1 MSFEANI
8 FVNQIQRIP
17 FQKLQDFLKRYE
29 NDIKELS
36 FEDQRA
42 IMNFLDRRYAVLQ
55 RLQQA
60 DMEKELMFNVILFK
74 QLGSSRYLPREA
86 RESAI
91 RELRTLEVVP
101 MIESLGY
108 IDSKDVESVLSQYHS
123 KISTDIIV
131 TLLINLP
138 ENKQIKF
145 IELCQN
151 ELMNVD
157 FRTFSSFMA
166 SVSKEAQKYIIANFS
181 DKFNGYSEEEATEAI
196 SYLYKDNVEL
206 YTSTYS
212 NMLDNSE
219 NLIRTLV
226 TCDENEFERI
236 AEQNKEKL
244 REVDAEELMK
254 IFCYKTYNSEFLYN
268 FWNSML
274 DKLSEVS
281 TSTFKT
287 FIRRLDEEQ
296 RHNAISSFSDKF
308 SQMGLNEII
317 ELFEN
322 DTNEIKAEVLVEYYS
337 KYSSDSKDSI
347 EKFMSKDVK
356 ARMIELYIKKQED
369 EFKTKQ
375 KNGIDLPNEF
385 NDMVSKLNT
394 DKAEQ
399 LFDYDYIQAI
409 TLARF
414 LLDNKSIDDK
424 NIKYIELRNK
434 YMKHLLNNLQRD
446 NTMDESMMDSI
457 SRSMFYRITKGKIS
471 FEQLDKLKTF
481 KAFIYLA
488 RNPQAKDISMTEG
501 ILDELNEKQ
510 VQSFNLKLY
519 KRLCDTI
526 RESYK
531 TSKPLDE
538 NIHKMAL
545 KLFIGFG
552 FNNALKIIEQRKRF
566 TSLEYLLNGM
576 KINNTEIDNEG
587 NPILNSKLMNFLFG
601 HNSDDKNANMLK
613 IMNGQ
618 LPFMENRFS
627 QIYNNWDNIYEKLNG
642 NVSVKRIMDLLK
654 DPTTY
659 LNPDEYRLEV
669 PLKDI
674 DSQEPAI
681 IEKAREWYKVMKG
694 RKYSSI
700 PKVTGNLDEYTYEI
714 LDLDDPSALAVGY
727 LTRCCFLINGL
738 SRESL
743 YHSISSKNGRT
754 FVVKKNG
761 ELIAQ
766 SWVWRNGNVLCFDN
780 VETRGNYSYDTL
792 LSVYQKASQ
801 ELLEKSNTSE
811 DPKESL
817 KVITYGTSESKM
829 SRPSKIFAG
838 ILPRVLESVGYSDA
852 KYEQCILAEKEYDT
866 LYYGEV
872 TAKYLD
878 PRPLVREFTNI
889 SAMND
894 VDISTLNT
902 ELDSIEYSSTGKV
915 RKNNARNCR
924 YIAIN
929 KDWYIAIT
937 DKGHVEIQLLK
948 DDERA
953 TEECKQKAKEIMAHI
968 KKDEI
973 IITPEF
979 ASVGGEDR

>member
-8 FVNQIQRIP
+8 FANQIQRIP
-17 FQKLQDFLKRYE
+17 FHKVQELLNKYE
-29 NDIKELS
+29 NDIKQLS

-42 IMNFLDRRYAVLQ
+42 IVNFLDKRFEVLQ
-55 RLQQA
+55 RLQQT
-60 DMEKELMFNVILFK
+60 DMQSEMMFYCVLFNL
-74 QLGSSRYLPREA
+74 LGSNRHLPKKA
-86 RESAI
+86 KISAI
-91 RELRTLEVVP
+91 NELKKLEEVI
-101 MIESLGY
+101 MIESLVY
-108 IDSKDVESVLSQYHS
+108 IDNKEVESVLSRYHS
-123 KISTDIIV
+123 KIAPNIIV
-131 TLLINLP
+131 ILLINLP
-138 ENKQIKF
+138 DNKQTKF
-145 IELCQN
+145 IKLCQS
-151 ELMNVD
+151 ELINAD

-166 SVSKEAQKYIIANFS
+166 SVSKEAQKYIITNFS
-181 DKFNGYSEEEATEAI
+181 DKFNSYSEEEATEVI

-212 NMLDNSE
+212 NILDNSE
-219 NLIRTLV
+219 NLIHTLV
-226 TCDENEFERI
+226 NCDENEFERI
-236 AEQNKEKL
+236 ANQNKEKL
-244 REVDAEELMK
+244 REVDADELMK
-254 IFCYKTYNSEFLYN
+254 IICYRTYNSEFLYN
-268 FWNSML
+268 FWNSMV

-281 TSTFKT
+281 NSTFKT
-287 FIRRLDEEQ
+287 FIRRLNEEH
-296 RHNAISSFSDKF
+296 RYKAIFSFSDKF
-308 SQMGLNEII
+308 NQMGLNDII
-317 ELFEN
+317 DLFEN
-322 DTNEIKAEVLVEYYS
+322 DTDEIKAIVLVEYYS
-337 KYSSDSKDSI
+337 KYSSNSKDSI
-347 EKFMSKDVK
+347 EKFMSQDVK
-356 ARMIELYIKKQED
+356 TRMIELYIKKQEE

-375 KNGIDLPNEF
+375 KSGIDLSNVFE
-385 NDMVSKLNT
+385 DMVSKLNT
-394 DKAEQ
+394 DKVNQ

-409 TLARF
+409 ILARF
-414 LLDNKSIDDK
+414 LLENKSIDDK

-434 YMKHLLNNLQRD
+434 YMKHLMENLQRD
-446 NTMDESMMDSI
+446 NTIDESMIDSI
-457 SRSMFYRITKGKIS
+457 SRRMFYRIIKGKIS

-488 RNPQAKDISMTEG
+488 RNPGAKDISMTEE

-519 KRLCDTI
+519 KKLCDTI

-531 TSKPLDE
+531 TSKPLEE
-538 NIHKMAL
+538 NIQKMAF

-576 KINNTEIDNEG
+576 KINHTEIDNEG
-587 NPILNSKLMNFLFG
+587 NPILNGKLMNFLFG
-601 HNSDDKNANMLK
+601 HDSDVKNANMLK

-618 LPFMENRFS
+618 LPFMEKRFS
-627 QIYNNWDNIYEKLNG
+627 KIFNDWDNIYEKLNG

-681 IEKAREWYKVMKG
+681 IKKAREWYKVMKG

-727 LTRCCFLINGL
+727 LTRCCFLIDGL

-766 SWVWRNGNVLCFDN
+766 SWVWRNGNFLCFDN
-780 VETRGNYSYDTL
+780 VETRGKYSYDTL
-792 LSVYQKASQ
+792 LSVYQQASQ
-801 ELLEKSNTSE
+801 ELLEKSNASE
-811 DPKESL
+811 NPKESL

-838 ILPRVLESVGYSDA
+838 TLPRVLENVGYSDA
-852 KYEQCILAEKEYDT
+852 KDEQCILAEKEYDT

-894 VDISTLNT
+894 VDISRLNI

-937 DKGHVEIQLLK
+937 DKGNVEIQVLK

-953 TEECKQKAKEIMAHI
+953 TEECKEKAKEIMFYI
-968 KKDEI
+968 KKDKI
-973 IITPEF
+973 IITPEL